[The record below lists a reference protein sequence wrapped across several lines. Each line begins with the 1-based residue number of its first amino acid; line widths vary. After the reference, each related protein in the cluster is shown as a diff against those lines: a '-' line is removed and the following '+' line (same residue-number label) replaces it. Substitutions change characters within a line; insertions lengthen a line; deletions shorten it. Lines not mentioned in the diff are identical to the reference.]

1 MIIMDTKLKV
11 DQFVR
16 ESEEWKRTLTFL
28 SQENSFLKLR
38 LADILNGKESSADF
52 LEAAEMY
59 QSRFIQK
66 DEIIKLLLH
75 DVSNLDDLLTREIYE
90 DGMLIKNVAYKHNH
104 LRMQVKFL
112 ETEFNNLKL
121 QFNNYLSEL

>member
-1 MIIMDTKLKV
+1 MKV
-11 DQFVR
+11 NQFAR

-28 SQENSFLKLR
+28 LQENSFLKLR
-38 LADILNGKESSADF
+38 LADILSGKESSADF

-75 DVSNLDDLLTREIYE
+75 DVSNLDDLLTRKIYE
-90 DGMLIKNVAYKHNH
+90 DGMLVKRVAYKQNH
-104 LRMQVKFL
+104 LRMQVRFL

-121 QFNNYLSEL
+121 QFNNYLSQL